1 MIRPASKHYKFPL
14 SRFWAAR
21 PLAGFIIMLMLGLLL
36 TLWGESLVLPGQSG
50 PLTKGA
56 IARAVTS
63 PAAEEL
69 SPRGTEDTENLES
82 PIILSAGQ
90 LSKKQ
95 SEAIGNWFNNQ
106 AQKAKA
112 PMTLDGRELFLVN
125 PVPGYPAEVR
135 ASSINEQL
143 KEATELAEPINVEV
157 KLDKTNKLPTIVLN
171 EDKHLLTVTQRD
183 TPENLPAQEQAEIW
197 AIAVQDALEQA
208 QEERSA
214 EFIESRLSYTAII
227 LVVAL
232 VLHAGMGQ
240 LLDRYRSRFNQIL
253 ASYNV
258 EHEWIDWLL
267 DLILTV
273 ARVALWV
280 GAAFYIANLF
290 PVSREWSYRILN
302 AILAIF
308 VSPVFN
314 IGPESYSVAS
324 LLFLAGL
331 FCGLVVIAGKLTQL
345 LNSRF
350 LQLTPINRGAREG
363 VTTIA
368 KYTFIT
374 VGTLVLLQAWGI
386 DLSSI
391 TIIASALSVGIAFG
405 FQDIAKN
412 FASGLVL
419 IFERPIQV
427 GDFVEVNEYTGTVE
441 RIGSRSTTIRTL
453 DKVSIILPNSRF
465 LENEVIN
472 WSHQDPVSRLHIPV
486 GVAYGCDTKVVQ
498 ATLLEA
504 AKEHPDLLKF
514 PAPRVMF
521 KGFGDSSLD
530 FELLVWSRQPE
541 KQYWIKS
548 DLRFLIDD
556 LLRQQEIEI
565 PFPQRDLHVRSGKVP
580 LELSS
585 DLENAILQVMQKFSN
600 GQKE

>member
-1 MIRPASKHYKFPL
+1 MIRPASKHYQFPL

-36 TLWGESLVLPGQSG
+36 TLWGESLLLPGQAG

-56 IARAVTS
+56 IARAATN

-69 SPRGTEDTENLES
+69 SPRGTETPGNLES

-95 SEAIGNWFNNQ
+95 GEAIGDWFNTQ

-112 PMTLDGRELFLVN
+112 PVTLDGRELFLVN
-125 PVPGYPAEVR
+125 PVPEYPAEVR

-143 KEATELAEPINVEV
+143 KEAADLAEPINVEV
-157 KLDKTNKLPTIVLN
+157 KLDKTNKPIIVLN
-171 EDKHLLTVTQRD
+171 EDKHLLTVTERD
-183 TPENLPAQEQAEIW
+183 TSENLPAEEQAQLW
-197 AIAVQDALEQA
+197 AEKVEDALEQA
-208 QEERSA
+208 REERSV
-214 EFIESRLSYTAII
+214 EFIESRLTYTAII

-232 VLHAGMGQ
+232 ALHGGLGQ
-240 LLDRYRSRFNQIL
+240 LLDRYRARLKQIL
-253 ASYNV
+253 ASYNL
-258 EHEWIDWLL
+258 EHESIDWLL

-280 GAAFYIANLF
+280 GAAFYISNLF

-308 VSPVFN
+308 ISPVFN
-314 IGPESYSVAS
+314 VGKESYSLGS
-324 LLFLAGL
+324 LLLLAGL
-331 FCGLVVIAGKLTQL
+331 FCGLVVISGKLTQL

-374 VGTLVLLQAWGI
+374 IGTLILLQAWGI
-386 DLSSI
+386 DLSSV

-453 DKVSIILPNSRF
+453 DRVSIILPNSRF

-486 GVAYGCDTKVVQ
+486 GVAYGSDTKAVE

-530 FELLVWSRQPE
+530 FELLVWSREPE

-548 DLRFLIDD
+548 DLRFIIDE